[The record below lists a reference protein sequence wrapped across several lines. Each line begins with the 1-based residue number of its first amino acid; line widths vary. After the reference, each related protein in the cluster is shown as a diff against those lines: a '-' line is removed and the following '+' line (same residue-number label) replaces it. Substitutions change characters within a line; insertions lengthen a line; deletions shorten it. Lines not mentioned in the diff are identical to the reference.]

1 MISRIVLTAL
11 LLIAPTIAAAQQP
24 ASSASRAAD
33 EAAVSAIVHNME
45 SAWNAH
51 DAKAYAGLFH
61 PDAAFITFQGDYLKG
76 RQDIETTLARVHAT
90 TYRNSVSTRRIE
102 DMTFVGPDVAVV
114 HVFRTNTGVTD
125 KPIPSRN
132 TLVLT
137 RRDGKWGI
145 LAFHNT
151 RLAEPDAK

>member
-1 MISRIVLTAL
+1 MQHTEESSTA
-11 LLIAPTIAAAQQP
+11 Q
-24 ASSASRAAD
+24 R
-33 EAAVSAIVHNME
+33 NR
-45 SAWNAH
+45 WNARH
-51 DAKAYAGLFH
+51 LTGE
-61 PDAAFITFQGDYLKG
+61 IG
-76 RQDIETTLARVHAT
+76 RT
-90 TYRNSVSTRRIE
+90 IE

-114 HVFRTNTGVTD
+114 HVFRTNTGVTE